1 MRKIGA
7 APASWHRPLSPG
19 GTTALSATDILA
31 LEEKKAREAEE
42 EQLRLEQLAL
52 EAQHRAEVEASAKK
66 GWKKLRGATAATG
79 ALKAAGIAKN
89 MRKPKGFEKSYT
101 LGSPSARLSSLR
113 DAAESER
120 RREIAA

>member
-1 MRKIGA
+1 M
-7 APASWHRPLSPG
+7 
-19 GTTALSATDILA
+19 
-31 LEEKKAREAEE
+31 
-42 EQLRLEQLAL
+42 
-52 EAQHRAEVEASAKK
+52 EASAKK

-120 RREIAA
+120 RREIAREKIERELIEGALERAQTLLTKETNEADQLRLGETFTQELKAQR